1 MLETVM
7 YIATKSLCERREE
20 EEEEEEELS
29 SHKNRG
35 GWCVTEKKWWQLG
48 LQDKRNVSTL
58 TLNLNRTL
66 LAGIFFI
73 LPTSCLY
80 KMKK

>member
-20 EEEEEEELS
+20 EEEELS

-35 GWCVTEKKWWQLG
+35 GCV
-48 LQDKRNVSTL
+48 
-58 TLNLNRTL
+58 
-66 LAGIFFI
+66 
-73 LPTSCLY
+73 
-80 KMKK
+80 

>member
-20 EEEEEEELS
+20 EEEEEELS

-35 GWCVTEKKWWQLG
+35 GWCVSVRLKKGWQLG

-80 KMKK
+80 K